1 MEPQDKAGKAGSHF
15 WSLPDN
21 NFACAW
27 GSSPIIC
34 FAWISSCS
42 TGFSFHF
49 EPFPRTDSVSYNSA
63 FFCLITLRFIQV
75 LYLDLW
81 GHKYFYRTVKIK
93 ALGQEQKIT
102 SLSAVLLVDSSEV
115 IKGCSRSLDPGC
127 VGEFFFLLLLPHS
140 SAPRP
145 DVFSIIYNP
154 CLESA
159 LACINLTKYRHRLP
173 EDRLFRGFIR
183 NLNSQQRPDKWL
195 LDGKTQMRRT

>member
-81 GHKYFYRTVKIK
+81 GHKDFYRTVKIK

-115 IKGCSRSLDPGC
+115 IKGCSRSLIL
-127 VGEFFFLLLLPHS
+127 VVWEIFFPVFI
-140 SAPRP
+140 APL
-145 DVFSIIYNP
+145 FSP
-154 CLESA
+154 QTW
-159 LACINLTKYRHRLP
+159 CIFYHLQS
-173 EDRLFRGFIR
+173 LFRISSG
-183 NLNSQQRPDKWL
+183 LHKSDEMQAQVA
-195 LDGKTQMRRT
+195 RRLSL